1 MSSDTQADEL
11 LRTLSKEV
19 VKVFKIYDGSDR
31 LITQYEAVANADDN
45 AVCLKTEYTY
55 IGATTK
61 VEKMKESL
69 SVWLAAYNI

>member
-11 LRTLSKEV
+11 LRTLAKEV

-31 LITQYEAVANADDN
+31 LITQYEAVANAADN